1 MPIQKII
8 MFLLILTQS
17 LYSQGYLCAV
27 GGGREDYRD
36 WSDAPYRWM
45 VQKADSGHTLVMH
58 YSDGSTWL
66 ENYFKSLGAR
76 SASSLVI
83 ASRSAANDSVN
94 YRAILQANHIF
105 LRGGDQSRYYTLWQG
120 TLVEEALRLLYQRGG
135 VIGGT
140 SAGLAVLGEVD
151 YVALRGSAVSRD
163 CLLNPQHPDITL
175 ADDFLPLCPD
185 VLFDSHFTARAR
197 LGRLLAFATQ
207 WNQDHPADL
216 LGIGVDEHTAVCIDP
231 EGKATVMGAG
241 SATFV
246 SKNPE
251 SLVRNEWGSG
261 LFLTHWNLDLLI
273 AGFSYDL
280 RQRRVV
286 DFPESARVPS
296 PATGQRS
303 PEATCTFLGSL
314 EKAALKTE
322 LERWLQS
329 TGNDSLLLFTGAESS
344 LTQSI
349 LHELGVEQLCPIT
362 LNSGIDVSAVFERMN
377 RLVISDW
384 TPEQQQTLLMNH
396 PEFVRALQKALH
408 SPKKIFLAGTST
420 TLTSSLWIPNLTEH
434 RYHLQN
440 GRLSAMNGL
449 EDWHPALV
457 MPNAF
462 ESDDYDENR
471 IGGLFWMLKKQPTAV
486 AMFVDDKAGFTL
498 NQNNL
503 SVNTPMPVILV
514 DGRSTTLIDSSTYRY
529 RPSNPTRQSVALIGA
544 RLWSLV
550 PDSAAAVDLQTG
562 TWQPS
567 TGVGVKTGSTLKSND
582 QARLCVYP
590 NPATHRVF
598 IECSRP
604 VSDPGLQMRIYNV
617 MGQLVTRLAPAKEN
631 TWIWHPDRTTISSG
645 TYFGVLDWRDQRW
658 VQSFRLLH

>member
-1 MPIQKII
+1 MPIEKII
-8 MFLLILTQS
+8 LVLFISVQS
-17 LYSQGYLCAV
+17 LFSQGYLCAV

-45 VQKADSGHTLVMH
+45 VQQADSGQTLVMH

-66 ENYFKSLGAR
+66 ENYFKSFGAR

-83 ASRSAANDSVN
+83 SSRSAANDSAH
-94 YRAILQANHIF
+94 YRTILQANHVF
-105 LRGGDQSRYYTLWQG
+105 LRGGDQSRYYTLWKG
-120 TLVEEALRLLYQRGG
+120 TLVEDALRLLYQRGG

-140 SAGLAVLGEVD
+140 SAGLAVLGGVD

-175 ADDFLPLCPD
+175 SDDFLPLCPD

-197 LGRLLAFATQ
+197 LGRLLAFTAQ
-207 WNQDHPADL
+207 WNQDHHADL
-216 LGIGVDEHTAVCIDP
+216 LGIGVDEHTALCIDP
-231 EGKATVMGAG
+231 EGTATVMGAG
-241 SATFV
+241 SVTLV

-261 LFLTHWNLDLLI
+261 LFLTDWNLDLLI

-286 DFPESARVPS
+286 GFPESAHAPS

-303 PEATCTFLGSL
+303 PEATCTFFGSL
-314 EKAALKTE
+314 EKATLKTE
-322 LERWLQS
+322 LESWLQS

-344 LTQSI
+344 VTQSI
-349 LHELGVEQLCPIT
+349 LQELGVEQLKPIT
-362 LNSGIDVSAVFERMN
+362 LNSDINVSAVFERMN

-384 TPEQQQTLLMNH
+384 TPEQQQALLMNH
-396 PEFVRALQKALH
+396 PEFLTALQKTLN

-420 TLTSSLWIPNLTEH
+420 TLTTSLWIPNLTEH

-440 GRLSAMNGL
+440 GRLSAVKGM
-449 EDWHPALV
+449 ESWHPALL

-462 ESDDYDENR
+462 ETDDYDENR
-471 IGGLFWMLKKQPTAV
+471 MGGLFWLLCKQPGSL
-486 AMFVDDKAGFTL
+486 AMMVDDRAGFTL
-498 NQNNL
+498 NMNRL
-503 SVNTPMPVILV
+503 SVNTSMPVILI
-514 DGRSTTLIDSSTYRY
+514 DGRSVTLIDASEYRY
-529 RPSNPTRQSVALIGA
+529 RPSYPTRQSVALIGA

-550 PDSAAAVDLQTG
+550 PDSAAAFDLQTG
-562 TWQPS
+562 TWQQS
-567 TGVGVKTGSTLKSND
+567 TGVEVRTGSTL
-582 QARLCVYP
+582 QPEGHTRLYVYP
-590 NPATHRVF
+590 NPATNRVF

-604 VSDPGLQMRIYNV
+604 PSEPGVHMRIYNV
-617 MGQLVTRLAPAKEN
+617 VGRLVTRLAPAKEN
-631 TWIWHPDRTTISSG
+631 TWIWHPDRATISSG
-645 TYFGVLDWRDQRW
+645 VYFGVLDDRDQRW
-658 VQSFRLLH
+658 VQSFLLH